1 MAHTTDIEL
10 LRAPPDTARALKRAV
25 AERHAEQIRTI
36 LTQLSS
42 DQAIVVLDELTVA
55 EQADLV
61 ELIGPDELLH
71 LLPRSTS
78 DDEISATVADLER
91 DPRQLVR
98 VLRMLGPGL
107 VTGASDDD
115 PSGVATYS
123 VGGAQFGFAMLWTA
137 LLTLPL
143 MIGVQYS
150 CAKIGCVTGMGLAG
164 VLRKHYPLLVVY
176 PAVGALLV
184 ANTINAGADLGAI
197 AAAVNLVFPAVSIG
211 VLVAPIA
218 LAIVALQ
225 LFGPYWLIARVFKWL
240 AVTLLAYVGVA
251 FFIQPNWSDVLR
263 NTFIPNIQ
271 FDGGYMTTLV
281 AILGTTIS
289 PYMFFWQTSHYIEEQ
304 VARGRIFV
312 WQRLGTSDAELRYPA
327 LDVGIG
333 MFLSN
338 AVMYFIILASA
349 ATLHATGKTDV
360 RTASDVAEALR
371 PLAGDG
377 ATVLLAVG
385 LIGSG
390 MLAVPVLIG
399 SGAYAVAEA
408 SRWRYGLG
416 ARLGRAPRFYTLI
429 AVSTLAATAMNYLG
443 INIIDALYWSSVI
456 NGVLAAPLLVLI
468 FLVVNNRAVM
478 GQRVNGSLLN
488 VLVALAA
495 LLMCAAAISLF
506 ISWS

>member
-1 MAHTTDIEL
+1 VL
-10 LRAPPDTARALKRAV
+10 LHEQPETAQALRRAV
-25 AERHAEQIRTI
+25 TERHVDQLRTI
-36 LTQLSS
+36 LTQISP
-42 DQAIVVLDELTVA
+42 DQAMVVLDQLTVA
-55 EQADLV
+55 DQADLV
-61 ELIGPDELLH
+61 ELLGPDELLS
-71 LLPRSTS
+71 LLPRSSS
-78 DDEISATVADLER
+78 DDDVSATVADLER

-137 LLTLPL
+137 PLTLPL
-143 MIGVQYS
+143 MVAVQYS
-150 CAKIGCVTGMGLAG
+150 CAKIGCTTGMGLAG
-164 VLRKHYPLLVVY
+164 VLRKYYPALIVY

-184 ANTINAGADLGAI
+184 ANTITAGADLGAI
-197 AAAVNLVFPAVSIG
+197 AAALNLVFPAVSIG

-263 NTFIPNIQ
+263 NTFIPTVN
-271 FDGGYMTTLV
+271 FEGGHMTTLV

-312 WQRLGTSDAELRYPA
+312 WQRQGTSDAELRYGA
-327 LDVGIG
+327 FDVGIG

-338 AVMYFIILASA
+338 VVMYFIILASA
-349 ATLHATGKTDV
+349 ATLHAAGKTDV
-360 RTASDVAEALR
+360 RSAADVAEALR

-377 ATVLLAVG
+377 AAILLAIG

-399 SGAYAVAEA
+399 SGAYALAEA

-416 ARLGRAPRFYTLI
+416 ARLNRAPRFYAVI
-429 AVSTLAATAMNYLG
+429 AVCTLAATAMNYLG
-443 INIIDALYWSSVI
+443 INVIDALYWSSVL
-456 NGVLAAPLLVLI
+456 NGVLAAPLLILI
-468 FLVVNNRAVM
+468 LVVTNNRAVM
-478 GQRVNGSLLN
+478 GHRQNGPVLN
-488 VLVALAA
+488 AFVALAA
-495 LLMCAAAISLF
+495 LLMCVAAVSLL